1 MTTRIVIPVE
11 DASGEQAKVAQ
22 HFGRA
27 PYFASVEL
35 NDQGQISNIK
45 IDRNTGE
52 HMGGT
57 GHPHENLLALK
68 PNCII
73 AYGMGPGGLSSFH
86 NAGINVL
93 KAEGNTVKDVIQRF
107 TEDKLEQLT
116 TGCAHAH
123 EHHSEHHHSH

>member
-1 MTTRIVIPVE
+1 MTERIVIPVE
-11 DASGEQAKVAQ
+11 DASGEQAKIAQ

-35 NDQGQISNIK
+35 NKQGQIINIK

-68 PNCII
+68 PNVII
-73 AYGMGPGGLSSFH
+73 ACAMGPGGLTSFQKV
-86 NAGINVL
+86 GISVL
-93 KAEGNTVKDVIQRF
+93 KAQGNTIKEVITRF
-107 TEDKLEQLT
+107 KEGKLEQLIG
-116 TGCAHAH
+116 GCEHAH
-123 EHHSEHHHSH
+123 DHHHQH